1 MKKLLLLSILT
12 LGVMSVVYS
21 QTKFEKTIGGSGQDG
36 GYCIIPVSTGGYVI
50 GGYSIWHYGA
60 PEAAQ
65 LGVLIKINDHGDTLW
80 KTFIPA
86 LASNTQSDVID
97 VLELADGSFMLTGR
111 ISTVNLPSSDDL
123 LIAKI
128 DKNGSL
134 KWKKNYN
141 VRGYDKGNR
150 IIKLEDNN
158 FVIAG
163 TTNDL
168 GAQTDILIMKVNP
181 TGDSIWRKVYGMTGL
196 YNETGNSIFEKSNN
210 QLLIGGGTNYG
221 NNKSLFLTLSAQ
233 GDSLSCIFLPTTGQ
247 GKAATKILSIKGYY
261 IYCQGNFVVK
271 IDTSFNQ
278 LDISTKFT
286 TGAGDGAPAANMIMD
301 SDSNLIVTGTY
312 TSASL
317 MDKQLYVA
325 KLNKDLDTLWVKH
338 FGIISTNNVEEGFGI
353 CNTAD
358 GKYLAVGRAYQ
369 DVTNLFDIYLLKLNK
384 DGTLADYTP
393 TLIPEININALSGS
407 IYPNPTKDYIFIK
420 RSSSGEASSI
430 SIYNVQGKLLLQ
442 QISKQQTTAI
452 DLSNFSKGIYILKLK
467 SSGKSEVTRIVKE

>member
-50 GGYSIWHYGA
+50 GGYSIWHRGA

-65 LGVLIKINDHGDTLW
+65 LGALIKINENGDTIW

-86 LASNTQSDVID
+86 IASNTQSDVID

-123 LIAKI
+123 LVAKI

-196 YNETGNSIFEKSNN
+196 YNETGNSIFEKANN

-233 GDSLSCIFLPTTGQ
+233 GDSLSCTFLPTTGQ
-247 GKAATKILSIKGYY
+247 GKAVAKILPFKGNYVY
-261 IYCQGNFVVK
+261 AQGNFVVK
-271 IDTSFNQ
+271 SDTSLNQ
-278 LDISTKFT
+278 LAISTKLA
-286 TGAGDGAPAANMIMD
+286 TGTGDGAPAANMVMD
-301 SDSNLIVTGTY
+301 PDSNLIVVGTY

-317 MDKQLYVA
+317 MNKQFYVA
-325 KLNKDLDTLWVKH
+325 KLNKNLDTLWIRT
-338 FGIISTNNVEEGFGI
+338 FGKITSALNVEEGFGI
-353 CNTAD
+353 CNTTD

-369 DVTNLFDIYLLKLNK
+369 DATNLYDIYLLKLNK
-384 DGTLADYTP
+384 DGTIADYT
-393 TLIPEININALSGS
+393 TLIPETNINALSGTV
-407 IYPNPTKDYIFIK
+407 YPNPTKDYIFIK
-420 RSSSGEASSI
+420 RSSSDEASLI

-442 QISKQQTTAI
+442 QISKQKTTAI
-452 DLSNFSKGIYILKLK
+452 DMSNFSKGIYILKLN